1 MLTAKQQRVF
11 DVIKD
16 YILKHWESPTLEEI
30 QNILWIQNKRSVAQ
44 FLEYLDEKWYIRR
57 AGGYR
62 WIKLWDR
69 IVASQIAIPI
79 PIFGVVNAGRPLN
92 YADETDN
99 WFLHISKTLVKWDLK
114 KYFCVKVEGTS
125 MNKFKVNW
133 KNIEDWSFILVD
145 KTGNWNQDSSG
156 AYVCV
161 VNSCA
166 TVKKIKKEWE
176 QVYLIPESTDAVHTP
191 IILTSDDSIEING
204 KVVDV
209 FNF

>member
-1 MLTAKQQRVF
+1 MLTTKQQKVF

-57 AGGYR
+57 AGWYR

-92 YADETDN
+92 YADEVDAGY
-99 WFLHISKTLVKWDLK
+99 LHISKNLVKWDLK

-145 KTGNWNQDSSG
+145 KSINWNNDPAS

-166 TVKKIKKEWE
+166 TVKKIKKEWQ
-176 QVYLIPESTDAVHTP
+176 QVYLIPESTDEIHHP
-191 IILTSDDSIEING
+191 IVISSDDSIEING

>member
-79 PIFGVVNAGRPLN
+79 PIFGVVNAWRPLN
-92 YADETDN
+92 YADEADN

>member
-1 MLTAKQQRVF
+1 MLTPKQQKVF

-16 YILKHWESPTLEEI
+16 YILKHGESPTLEEI
-30 QNILWIQNKRSVAQ
+30 QNILGIQNKRSVAQ
-44 FLEYLDEKWYIRR
+44 FLEYLDEKGYIRR

-62 WIKLWDR
+62 GIKLGDR

-92 YADETDN
+92 YAEEVDAGY
-99 WFLHISKTLVKWDLK
+99 LHISKNLIKGDLK

-125 MNKFKVNW
+125 MNKFKVNG
-133 KNIEDWSFILVD
+133 KNIEDGSFILVD
-145 KTGNWNQDSSG
+145 KSINWNDDLSG

-166 TVKKIKKEWE
+166 TVKKIKKEGE
-176 QVYLIPESTDAVHTP
+176 QVYLIPESTDEIHHP
-191 IILTSDDSIEING
+191 IVITSDDTIEING

>member
-44 FLEYLDEKWYIRR
+44 FLEYLDEKGYIRR
-57 AGGYR
+57 AGWYR

-79 PIFGVVNAGRPLN
+79 PIFGVVNAWRPLN
-92 YADETDN
+92 YADEADN